1 MPEIW
6 DLYDADRRPLNETH
20 LRGDRL
26 RRGTYHIAVGIWT
39 VNDKNEILLT
49 LRSHEKREWPDLWE
63 NTAGSVLSGE
73 TSRQAAVRELRE
85 ETGIHVTE
93 DELFLLGTERGR
105 NTIGDCY
112 IVRKNVPLR
121 DIVFQKGETCAARWV
136 SVESLDDMI
145 ARGIVAPPV
154 SGRLARIRKKFE
166 DYLYGRI
173 G

>member
-6 DLYDADRRPLNETH
+6 DLYDADRRPLKELH
-20 LRGDRL
+20 IRGDRL

-63 NTAGSVLSGE
+63 NTAGSVLAGE
-73 TSRQAAVRELRE
+73 TSLQAAVRELRE
-85 ETGIHVTE
+85 ETGIHATE
-93 DELFLLGTERGR
+93 EEFYLLGTERSR

-112 IVRKNVPLR
+112 IIRKNVPLR

-136 SVESLDDMI
+136 TLEGLDDMI

-154 SGRLARIRKKFE
+154 AGRFARIRSKFE
-166 DYLYGRI
+166 DYLCGRI